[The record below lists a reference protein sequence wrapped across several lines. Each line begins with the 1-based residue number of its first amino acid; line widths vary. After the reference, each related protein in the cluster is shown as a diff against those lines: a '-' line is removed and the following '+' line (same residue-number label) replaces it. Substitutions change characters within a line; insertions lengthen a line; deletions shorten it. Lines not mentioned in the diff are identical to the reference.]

1 MNIPIGIL
9 AGLFILNSLT
19 SFLMF
24 GWDKYRA
31 IKQQFRVR
39 ERTLLLSGLPLG
51 VLGTLLGMRTF
62 RHKTQKRKFKRWVYL
77 VTFANL
83 LSLVAL
89 GWLAMQGLIS
99 LQLTLY

>member
-9 AGLFILNSLT
+9 AGLTILNSLT

-39 ERTLLLSGLPLG
+39 ERTLLLSGLPIG
-51 VLGTLLGMRTF
+51 VLGYAAWNAYF
-62 RHKTQKRKFKRWVYL
+62 SAIKRRS
-77 VTFANL
+77 AN
-83 LSLVAL
+83 SNA
-89 GWLAMQGLIS
+89 GFTS
-99 LQLTLY
+99 